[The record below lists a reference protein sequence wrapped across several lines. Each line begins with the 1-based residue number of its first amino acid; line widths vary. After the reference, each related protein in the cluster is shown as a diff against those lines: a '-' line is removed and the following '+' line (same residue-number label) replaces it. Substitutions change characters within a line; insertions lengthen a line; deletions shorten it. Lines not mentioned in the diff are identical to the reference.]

1 MLDIIKIFLV
11 DDDESFQLIFKNL
24 LVFNGYAVIGAAYD
38 GEQALSIYRAFS
50 EKPDVVLMDYRLPI
64 KKGLEA
70 AKELLAI
77 DPNINIIGMS
87 SDVSIRQN
95 FHSIGVLN
103 FLEKPFNIE
112 KINEIIAKLY
122 NR

>member
-64 KKGLEA
+64 KNGLEA

-77 DPNINIIGMS
+77 DPNIKIIGMS
-87 SDVSIRQN
+87 SDISIKQN
-95 FHSIGVLN
+95 FRSIGVLN
-103 FLEKPFNIE
+103 FLEKPFNTE
-112 KINEIIAKLY
+112 KVNEIISKLY

>member
-1 MLDIIKIFLV
+1 MFDIIKIFIV
-11 DDDESFQLIFKNL
+11 DDNEDFQVILKNL